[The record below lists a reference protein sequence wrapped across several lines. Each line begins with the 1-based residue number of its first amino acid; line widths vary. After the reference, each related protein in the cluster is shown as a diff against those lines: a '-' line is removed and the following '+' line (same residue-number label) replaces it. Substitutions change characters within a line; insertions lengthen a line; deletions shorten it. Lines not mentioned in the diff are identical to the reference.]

1 MEEKNLT
8 LVQEAQI
15 KEKSAALKADK
26 KLRKVHAMVV
36 FGEVE
41 AGE

>member
-8 LVQEAQI
+8 LEQEAQI
-15 KEKSAALKADK
+15 KEKSAALKTDK